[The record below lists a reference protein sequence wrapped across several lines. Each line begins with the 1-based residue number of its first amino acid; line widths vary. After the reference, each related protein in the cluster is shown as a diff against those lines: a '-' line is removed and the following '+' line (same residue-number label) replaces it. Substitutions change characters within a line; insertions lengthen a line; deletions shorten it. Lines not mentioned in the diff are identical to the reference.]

1 MDEMDEVIEEF
12 LVESYE
18 NLDQLDQD
26 LISLEENPGE
36 TSTLASAFR
45 TIHTI
50 KGTCGF
56 LGFGHLERVT
66 HVGENLL
73 SKLRDGELQL
83 DAEITTALLRMVD
96 AVRTM
101 LGTIEATRTD
111 GDDEHPALVELLSAL
126 SEGRAT
132 PGTTPSGAVD
142 ELDELDEST
151 DGDGSSEPP
160 LVGQQLVDAG
170 AVGPDD
176 VTLALAEQELGDDR
190 PLGEILVDH
199 GSVEPEVVA
208 ATVGGAVP
216 ETGATPAAGPGDTRH
231 GLSDSTIR
239 VDVGVLDQ
247 LMNLVGELVLSRNNI
262 VQHLGGSQEP
272 AVLAASQRLDLV
284 TGELQESV
292 MKTRM
297 QPIRN
302 VWSKFPRVVRDLAIS
317 CGKQVRMETEG
328 EETELDKTILEAI
341 KDPLTHIVRNS
352 VDHGIE
358 APEVRRAAGKAP
370 EGVLRM
376 KAYHEGGQVII
387 EIVDDGGGIDV
398 TKVVAKAVE
407 RGILSPQQAAN
418 IGERDAMHLIFAPG
432 FSTAAAV
439 TNVSGRGV
447 GMDVVKTNIEKI
459 GGTVDVSSELGV
471 GTTLR
476 IKIPLTLAIVP
487 AVVISCAGE
496 RYAIPQVDVLE
507 VVRLDG
513 DATTESVEML
523 HNAPVYRLRGKLLP
537 LVDLRHELERP
548 PADLDTLTIAVL
560 GADDRQFGLIIDGV
574 VTTEEIVVKPLGRLL
589 RNVPCFSGAT
599 IMGDG
604 TVALILDVV
613 DIARRSG
620 VLAATREALLA
631 ESETSSDTTR
641 SNTDGVLVVAGGNG
655 QRVAISL
662 ADVARLEEL
671 DPSVVEVSGG
681 REVVQYRGEL
691 LPLVQLSE
699 LGAFGYAE
707 QQEGPVVVVVLGWR
721 GRQVGLVVSEIV
733 DIANGGEVLAADGST
748 PTMVVLDRVT
758 DVLDVDRALGSVL
771 PWLDAPDG
779 SGAGD
784 QQWSSDELVGSNW

>member
-18 NLDQLDQD
+18 NLDQLDRD
-26 LISLEENPGE
+26 LVALEENPDE
-36 TSTLASAFR
+36 TSRLASAFR

-56 LGFGHLERVT
+56 LGFSNLERVT

-73 SKLRDGELQL
+73 SRLRDGELRL
-83 DAEITTALLRMVD
+83 DAEITTGLLQMVD

-101 LGTIEATRTD
+101 LGTIEATHGD
-111 GDDEHPALVELLSAL
+111 GDDDHASLVALLSAL
-126 SEGRAT
+126 DSPR
-132 PGTTPSGAVD
+132 
-142 ELDELDEST
+142 
-151 DGDGSSEPP
+151 EPAP
-160 LVGQQLVDAG
+160 LVGEQLVEAG
-170 AVGPDD
+170 AVRPDD

-199 GSVEPEVVA
+199 GSVEAETVA
-208 ATVGGAVP
+208 ATVGEPVRDQAV
-216 ETGATPAAGPGDTRH
+216 GGPVDARP

-262 VQHLGGSQEP
+262 VQHLGGSEEP

-302 VWSKFPRVVRDLAIS
+302 VWSKFPRIVRDLAIS

-328 EETELDKTILEAI
+328 EETELDKSILEAI

-352 VDHGIE
+352 VDHGVETPE
-358 APEVRRAAGKAP
+358 ARRAAGKP
-370 EGVLRM
+370 VEGVLRM
-376 KAYHEGGQVII
+376 RAYHEGGQVII
-387 EIVDDGGGIDV
+387 EIVDDGGGIDAA
-398 TKVVAKAVE
+398 KVVAKAVE
-407 RGILSPQQAAN
+407 RGVLTAQQAAN
-418 IGERDAMHLIFAPG
+418 ISTRDALHLIFAPG
-432 FSTAAAV
+432 FSTAAVV

-487 AVVISCAGE
+487 AVIISCAGD

-507 VVRLDG
+507 VVRID
-513 DATTESVEML
+513 DAGAAGAVEML
-523 HNAPVYRLRGKLLP
+523 HHAPVYRLRGKLLP
-537 LVDLRHELERP
+537 IIDLRHELGRP
-548 PADLDTLTIAVL
+548 PAELDALTIAVL
-560 GADDRQFGLIIDGV
+560 GADDRQFGLVIDGV

-604 TVALILDVV
+604 SVALILDVV

-620 VLAATREALLA
+620 VLAATRDALLA
-631 ESETSSDTTR
+631 ESGTVGSSG
-641 SNTDGVLVVAGGNG
+641 SESSESVLVVSGGSDR
-655 QRVAISL
+655 RVAVALS
-662 ADVARLEEL
+662 DVARLEEF
-671 DPSVVEVSGG
+671 DPSVIEVSGG

-691 LPLVQLSE
+691 LPLVQLGE
-699 LGAFGYAE
+699 LGPFGYAE
-707 QQEGPVVVVVLGWR
+707 TSGGPVVVVVLAWR
-721 GRQVGLVVSEIV
+721 GRQVGLVVDAIV
-733 DIANGGEVLAADGST
+733 DIAEAGPLLDADGSGQA
-748 PTMVVLDRVT
+748 MVVLDRVT
-758 DVLDVDRALGSVL
+758 EVLDVERTLGAAL
-771 PWLDAPDG
+771 PWMEPAGEDCSEERSG
-779 SGAGD
+779 SAD
-784 QQWSSDELVGSNW
+784 DLVGSNW